1 VTLSG
6 TPERLDRSLRKRQMI
21 LSAGRQ
27 LFLSNGYQGTSM
39 DQVAATAAVSKQTV
53 YKHFGEKRALLYAI
67 VTDELDATVTNFREL
82 ISELAET
89 TDIEASLIAL
99 AMEYLRAVLR
109 DRVVQLRRLVIA
121 EASRLPELAQ
131 LYYDRA
137 PSTTLSAL
145 ADAFRRL
152 HERGLLYAPES
163 SVAAEHFA
171 FLVIG
176 RPMDHAL
183 FDGAA
188 SVLDSLDIVSH
199 ARSGVGVFLAGYR
212 PRAKAG

>member
-1 VTLSG
+1 
-6 TPERLDRSLRKRQMI
+6 MI

-27 LFLSNGYQGTSM
+27 LFLTNGYQGTSM

-67 VTDELDATVTNFREL
+67 VTDELNATVTKFREL

-99 AMEYLRAVLR
+99 AMEYLQAVLR

-137 PSTTLSAL
+137 PSRTLSAL

-163 SVAAEHFA
+163 SVAAEHFT

-183 FDGAA
+183 FSGAA
-188 SVLDSLDIVSH
+188 SVLDSLDIGSH

-212 PRAKAG
+212 PRAEGG